1 MTEKAKEEMNKLAL
15 QVFSKDIIDGID
27 HFKDEDKAIKQIDID
42 YLSGLSLLMKQC
54 QKVSLYEFLYSCNNF
69 TTIEFPLTFNTVV
82 LQI

>member
-1 MTEKAKEEMNKLAL
+1 MTEEAKEEMNKLVL
-15 QVFSKDIIDGID
+15 QVFNKDIIDGID
-27 HFKDEDKAIKQIDID
+27 HFKVEDKDIKQIDID

-54 QKVSLYEFLYSCNNF
+54 QKVSLYEFFYSCNNF